1 MNLSESRLLR
11 TRDQHATNQL
21 PVYSKMVPPELGHN
35 RETSQRNDFFMMS
48 VGGRDN
54 PIPQVPEMNAR
65 LIEDLMRDAARLQL
79 AVPSPLHNLNVIDER
94 PLLELDSDSDDSS
107 MDEEEDREYSDEQI
121 RIITRNSTIVLLRN
135 MQAYLRFM
143 RVDVNNIE
151 NETGRTARVVAM
163 DTRIA
168 DMERMIEQFEDSN
181 IINLHRRR
189 LFH

>member
-1 MNLSESRLLR
+1 M
-11 TRDQHATNQL
+11 
-21 PVYSKMVPPELGHN
+21 PPELGHN
-35 RETSQRNDFFMMS
+35 REISRRNDFFIMS

-79 AVPSPLHNLNVIDER
+79 AVPPPPPLQHLGAIDER
-94 PLLELDSDSDDSS
+94 SLLDLDSDSDDSS

-168 DMERMIEQFEDSN
+168 DMERMIEEFEDSN
-181 IINLHRRR
+181 IIRRS
-189 LFH
+189 LF